1 MPPLVSDNNVT
12 VEPSSSDCCPEPSTD
27 AASDSKFVL
36 PDLNIPFGEE
46 APCPDVTCGVS

>member
-12 VEPSSSDCCPEPSTD
+12 LQLSSSNGCPELSTD

-36 PDLNIPFGEE
+36 PDLNIPFGED
-46 APCPDVTCGVS
+46 APCPNVTCGVS